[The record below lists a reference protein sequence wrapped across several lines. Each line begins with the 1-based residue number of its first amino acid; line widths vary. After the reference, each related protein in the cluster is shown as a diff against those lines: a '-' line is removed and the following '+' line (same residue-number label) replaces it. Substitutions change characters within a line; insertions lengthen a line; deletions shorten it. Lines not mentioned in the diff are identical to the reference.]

1 MSNKAVTVE
10 ATATDGVKSPRH
22 KLSRRQKI
30 AIGASLVALV
40 AAIVAIVWLVLSGA
54 LVGKF
59 NLNIKYYN
67 DPEVELIDAA
77 RLNELIDAGESFA
90 AFVYQP
96 MCSVSSGFEEV
107 VDAFVD
113 AEQVHV
119 YKIAFSQLEETP
131 LGESVK
137 FYPSFALY
145 HNGELVDY
153 LEANEDADTERY
165 KNLSDFTDW
174 FISYVQL

>member
-1 MSNKAVTVE
+1 MNNSAVVAEAVSVDEVKPSQRKA
-10 ATATDGVKSPRH
+10 
-22 KLSRRQKI
+22 SRRKKVV
-30 AIGASLVALV
+30 IGASLVALV
-40 AAIVAIVWLVLSGA
+40 AAIVVIVWLVLSGA

-67 DPEVELIDAA
+67 NPEVELIDAA

-90 AFVYQP
+90 VFVYQP

-107 VDAFVD
+107 VDAFVE

-145 HNGELVDY
+145 HNGELVDF